1 MASHGP
7 IGYGLMGKSLLHHP
21 TKLTTTG
28 LTFPGSTI
36 TEEQA
41 FAAMRAAIASGCT
54 IWNGGLFYGTPEK
67 NSLTLL
73 RAYFTKYPEDAA
85 KVQLNIKGCIDMA
98 KMAPTADRASVLRDV
113 QRAIELL
120 PPSVKKI
127 DMFEPA
133 RVDKSV
139 PIEETLGA
147 LQECVEK
154 GWIGGIALSEASG
167 ETVRRASKS
176 VKVLAVEYELGLFTR
191 DALTNGLAE
200 ACAELE
206 IPIYA

>member
-1 MASHGP
+1 
-7 IGYGLMGKSLLHHP
+7 MGKSLLHHP